1 MAAMAQVFNEVAPL
15 GMPMSP
21 EMDASI
27 TMAFS
32 QQLENADMP
41 QYASAKEFIDA
52 FVEYVAV
59 LDSDLGSP
67 VGDSVAFVMEKYGT
81 TITENA
87 NPNIAAYIQTRLQNI
102 GR

>member
-1 MAAMAQVFNEVAPL
+1 VFNEIAPPD
-15 GMPMSP
+15 MPP
-21 EMDASI
+21 TDEMFASI
-27 TMAFS
+27 TTAFS

-41 QYASAKEFIDA
+41 QYAWAMEFLDA

-59 LDSDLGSP
+59 LDGELGSP
-67 VGDSVAFVMEKYGT
+67 AGDSVAFVMEKYGT